1 MNNIHRWA
9 IMPTCTVVRVHW
21 CMHPCTCT
29 ALALCHCT
37 CSISNASRHL
47 SGYEGNFGINFV
59 SLSGVVFLTLL
70 LCTVYV
76 GKYLLG
82 KMYSMQTQFYGH
94 AHSWRVARIMSSLS
108 GHLTKFCT
116 CTIMQV
122 PRYSLFCSVFF
133 ARFHQHQLHYK
144 HREASIVPLSLK
156 KSPTRGAAPL
166 IPSRR
171 HLGIPQTPKFVHELH
186 EDLPDCPGYA
196 PGDIIVMCLLLF

>member
-37 CSISNASRHL
+37 CSISSASRHL

-82 KMYSMQTQFYGH
+82 KMYSMHTQFHGH
-94 AHSWRVARIMSSLS
+94 AHVLARSPHHVLVVRSPHEILYMYNYASA
-108 GHLTKFCT
+108 KIF
-116 CTIMQV
+116 V
-122 PRYSLFCSVFF
+122 FLFGIFLLVFISTSCITNTV
-133 ARFHQHQLHYK
+133 R
-144 HREASIVPLSLK
+144 
-156 KSPTRGAAPL
+156 
-166 IPSRR
+166 
-171 HLGIPQTPKFVHELH
+171 
-186 EDLPDCPGYA
+186 LP
-196 PGDIIVMCLLLF
+196 